1 MVPLILLLNAMVVI
15 VAPEQI
21 AWDNG
26 LADATGEGFTW
37 TVAVTGAPVQPLAVG
52 VMVNV
57 TVTAAVVV
65 LVRAPVILPEPLAAI
80 PVTEVVL
87 FLVQV

>member
-1 MVPLILLLNAMVVI
+1 MVPLILLLNAMLVM
-15 VAPEQI
+15 VASEQI
-21 AWDNG
+21 ACDNG
-26 LADATGEGFTW
+26 VAEATGDGFTW
-37 TVAVTGAPVQPLAVG
+37 TVAVIGAPVQPLAVG

-87 FLVQV
+87 FLVQA

>member
-1 MVPLILLLNAMVVI
+1 MVPLILLLNAMVVM

-21 AWDNG
+21 ACDNG
-26 LADATGEGFTW
+26 VAEATGDGFTW

-52 VMVNV
+52 VMVNE

-65 LVRAPVILPEPLAAI
+65 LVKAPVILPEPLAAI
-80 PVTEVVL
+80 PVTAVVL
-87 FLVQV
+87 FLVQL